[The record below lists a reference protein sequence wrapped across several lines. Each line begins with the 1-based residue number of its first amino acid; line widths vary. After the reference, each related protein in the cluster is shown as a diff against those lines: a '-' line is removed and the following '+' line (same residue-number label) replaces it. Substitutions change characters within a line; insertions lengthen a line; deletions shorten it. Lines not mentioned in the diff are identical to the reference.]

1 MSYNAKVYKV
11 FIASPNDV
19 ANERNVIRSV
29 LARWN
34 AINSESQKTVL
45 LPVGWDTHA
54 APESGKEPQQYI
66 NEHLLDK
73 CDILIGVFWSRVG
86 NPTKK
91 YESGTI
97 EEISRH
103 IQERKLAML
112 YFSQKPYPQ
121 DADLDQIRKVTEFKQ
136 NYRSESLYGE
146 FIDEADLEK
155 KLYNHL
161 EIKMTE
167 NKFRPTFD
175 SDILAKI
182 KDDNELTAQ
191 IHNHYSLVA
200 KNLLMNIVDE
210 NRAEIVWDAIV
221 KKLASNPADLRDS
234 LIYLSK
240 LGAFKHYVYSKG
252 YIELAKCS
260 QPDFGIFIHTLYS
273 INKYEFNYIY
283 NQGLLEDSPFSRRLK
298 ELIEKDKQ

>member
-19 ANERNVIRSV
+19 TIERNVIRSV

-121 DADLDQIRKVTEFKQ
+121 DADL
-136 NYRSESLYGE
+136 
-146 FIDEADLEK
+146 EK

-175 SDILAKI
+175 SDI
-182 KDDNELTAQ
+182 
-191 IHNHYSLVA
+191 
-200 KNLLMNIVDE
+200 
-210 NRAEIVWDAIV
+210 
-221 KKLASNPADLRDS
+221 
-234 LIYLSK
+234 
-240 LGAFKHYVYSKG
+240 
-252 YIELAKCS
+252 
-260 QPDFGIFIHTLYS
+260 
-273 INKYEFNYIY
+273 
-283 NQGLLEDSPFSRRLK
+283 
-298 ELIEKDKQ
+298 